1 MKQTNNNTKYISDK
15 TPISD
20 CTKNVISV
28 DVYFTTQGQVHSA
41 RKMHS
46 PIQHSISQ
54 FNNCLVIMQIFI
66 GCKVYNWYDLTDI
79 TRKTKLTPYRATLI
93 SALLIGA
100 ETQIRQ
106 LVNCEPIST

>member
-1 MKQTNNNTKYISDK
+1 MRSRKRSKQVGINIQIFIYIYMKQTNNNTKYISDK

-66 GCKVYNWYDLTDI
+66 GCKVYN
-79 TRKTKLTPYRATLI
+79 
-93 SALLIGA
+93 
-100 ETQIRQ
+100 
-106 LVNCEPIST
+106 